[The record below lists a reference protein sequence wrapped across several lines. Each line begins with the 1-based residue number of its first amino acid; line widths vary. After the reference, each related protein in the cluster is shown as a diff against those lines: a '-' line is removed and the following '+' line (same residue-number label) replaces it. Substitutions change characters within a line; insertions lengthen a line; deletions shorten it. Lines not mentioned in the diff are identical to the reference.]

1 MHESGEF
8 IMETYQMKPVKND
21 PQGIGS
27 SITYQRRYALG
38 AVLGLNIDDDDD
50 GNGASGNKTA
60 ANKSLGQKP
69 ATNDKKM
76 FCRSDENLVNCLCD
90 LVTGQNLCGKNTKK
104 EKWTMAQFETSLR
117 GFTPEDYTWLVNRAT
132 NGIKSNQNV

>member
-1 MHESGEF
+1 
-8 IMETYQMKPVKND
+8 
-21 PQGIGS
+21 
-27 SITYQRRYALG
+27 
-38 AVLGLNIDDDDD
+38 
-50 GNGASGNKTA
+50 
-60 ANKSLGQKP
+60 
-69 ATNDKKM
+69 M

-117 GFTPEDYTWLVNRAT
+117 GFTPEEYTWLENRAT